1 MKCSNCGNMVPDG
14 EKFCGNC
21 GSKVDSSNSDDNA
34 KYCPN
39 CGSMIEKGNQF
50 CPKCGFDTNKENN
63 ANESSSDSF
72 NTKFCVNCGSK
83 IDINAEICPKCGVR
97 QNFETRNK
105 TTKHCIN
112 CGSVIDVKAE
122 ICPKCGVRQ
131 MSQTSV
137 SSDKSKFITMLLS
150 VFLPGLGHFYLGLSR
165 KGIILLILGLILSP
179 SWLYGAG
186 ILYLVVW
193 GYALYDSYKQSDAL
207 MRGEYLEDW

>member
-39 CGSMIEKGNQF
+39 CGGMIEKGNQF

-63 ANESSSDSF
+63 ANEDSSDSF

-83 IDINAEICPKCGVR
+83 IDIN
-97 QNFETRNK
+97 
-105 TTKHCIN
+105 
-112 CGSVIDVKAE
+112 AE

-207 MRGEYLEDW
+207 MRGEFLEDW